1 MFIFFYLDTKE
12 NEPKEKIKA
21 ASLRLLRHDSPLS
34 GKNSLRSNSFPL
46 FTLRT
51 APPLYAFELMP
62 IPFQVYC
69 LAPFLGIIFVGAD
82 RRVRPI
88 ARWWM
93 DARSKQM
100 DGEAVQQLLTAV
112 WRGMR
117 HLRRCGGRGG
127 RDLEEVESRQALQT
141 VPCEGTG
148 AWAFIYLIY
157 NIIYLCPCAGPFD
170 VFYVDYR
177 NFYIRHSF
185 SYIRHRNF

>member
-1 MFIFFYLDTKE
+1 MLWRGFFVSVWGMFIFFCLDTKE

-21 ASLRLLRHDSPLS
+21 ASLRHDSPLS

-93 DARSKQM
+93 DARSNA
-100 DGEAVQQLLTAV
+100 DGRRSCPTIANRCVARDAPPAGM
-112 WRGMR
+112 WRQR
-117 HLRRCGGRGG
+117 KH
-127 RDLEEVESRQALQT
+127 DLEEVESRQALQT

-148 AWAFIYLIY
+148 YGLLFT
-157 NIIYLCPCAGPFD
+157 
-170 VFYVDYR
+170 
-177 NFYIRHSF
+177 
-185 SYIRHRNF
+185 